1 MSVNTGLSSFNTV
14 MHSYCQ
20 CIFTQLWLDC
30 PNIIVGVIRIV
41 CVSDVC
47 LCVSVS
53 DFFFVFFALC
63 LFVSVS
69 SYWPY
74 CLIVIYAIIVGL

>member
-1 MSVNTGLSSFNTV
+1 

-53 DFFFVFFALC
+53 DFFCFFLRFVCSF
-63 LFVSVS
+63 LFRH
-69 SYWPY
+69 
-74 CLIVIYAIIVGL
+74 IGHIA